1 VEFTLLGAALA
12 SAAAVF
18 VTLRLQRPPATEHSD
33 AMLAAAMVGLLV
45 GRLAA
50 MALAGTNPFTHPADV
65 LIVRSGVD
73 TGWASLAAI
82 ITLAVVGRRDPVRA
96 LDAAAPAAL
105 AGLAVWHGSCVLR
118 GTCLGTVSD
127 LPWAI
132 AAPGSGVT
140 RHPVEIYAALLLLA
154 GAALAAWW
162 AAGSPRPG
170 RLGGSAL
177 GFAAAVRLATE
188 PMRPVLGSGP
198 VAWYA
203 AGLVA
208 GVLLFTAGR
217 RLALG
222 RSPES
227 DEGVEAGPDLGL
239 GE

>member
-18 VTLRLQRPPATEHSD
+18 AALRLQRGPTAEQWD
-33 AMLAAAMVGLLV
+33 AMLAAAMAGLLV

-50 MALAGTNPFTHPADV
+50 MALAGTNPLTHPTDI

-73 TGWASLAAI
+73 TGWASLAAVV
-82 ITLAVVGRRDPVRA
+82 TLAVIGRRDPVRT

-118 GTCLGTVSD
+118 GTCLGTASD

-132 AAPGSGVT
+132 AASEGGVT

-154 GAALAAWW
+154 GAVLAAWW
-162 AAGSPRPG
+162 STRSPRPG
-170 RLGGSAL
+170 RLGGAAL
-177 GFAAAVRLATE
+177 AFAAAVRLVTE
-188 PMRPVLGSGP
+188 PMRPVLGTGP

-203 AGLVA
+203 AGLLA
-208 GVLLFTAGR
+208 GCLLFAAGR
-217 RLALG
+217 WPAPA
-222 RSPES
+222 RSPHR
-227 DEGVEAGPDLGL
+227 DEGVEPGPDLGL